1 MITTKGYVQ
10 QSSSDVLANVQAA
23 YKNTFG
29 DGFILS
35 PASVNGQWIQYNTLN
50 AVQVEN
56 AKTLLFGSV
65 YNPYLASGIWL
76 DSICKF
82 NNINRKPATSSAVV
96 VVCTGLAGT
105 IITPNSTILNT
116 NGDAFINTDPIII
129 SGSGTGTGIFYSA
142 VKGEIPCNASTVN
155 QIATQIS
162 GWDTVNNPTDGTVG
176 QLDEADQSLRNRRSG
191 SLAINS
197 AGGLNSIISALN
209 ELTGVINFTVQEN
222 YTAIP
227 KPIYGVTVQPYTVYV
242 AVYTLDDLDNA
253 IAKILYT
260 KRYCGMQGNTTY
272 TYQDIQYPWVTF
284 DAVWQTPAVAELQV
298 NITLPNQQSYPPN
311 IVDLIK
317 QSVVDN
323 FYGLQPPIPKYKMT
337 ETIDYS
343 RFFYSLNLVGVVI
356 VTSITV
362 GIVGGSMGQSVN
374 VNMDTVLQ
382 LSTNNV
388 VVTVV

>member
-1 MITTKGYVQ
+1 MITKKGYVQ
-10 QSSSDVLANVQAA
+10 QTSSEVLADVQAA
-23 YKNTFG
+23 YKTTFG

-50 AVQVEN
+50 AIQVEN
-56 AKTLLFGSV
+56 AKTLLFGSL
-65 YNPYLASGIWL
+65 YNPYLASDIWL

-105 IITPNSTILNT
+105 IINPNSTILNT
-116 NGDAFINTDPIII
+116 NGDAFTNTDAIII
-129 SGSGTGTGIFYSA
+129 SGSGTGTGIFYSTI
-142 VKGEIPCNASTVN
+142 KGEIPCNASTIN
-155 QIATQIS
+155 QIVTQIS
-162 GWDTVNNPTDGTVG
+162 GWDTVNNPTDGVVG
-176 QLDEADQSLRNRRSG
+176 QLDESDQSLRNRRSG

-222 YTAIP
+222 YTAVP

-242 AVYTLDDLDNA
+242 AVYTLDNLDND

-260 KRYCGMQGNTTY
+260 KRYCGMQGNTAY
-272 TYQDIQYPWVTF
+272 TYQDVQYPWVTF
-284 DAVWQTPAVAELQV
+284 DAVWETPAVAELQV
-298 NITLPNQQSYPPN
+298 NVTLPNQQSYPPN
-311 IVDLIK
+311 IEDLIK

-356 VTSITV
+356 VTGITV
-362 GIVGGSMGQSVN
+362 GIVGGTMGQSVS

-388 VVTVV
+388 IVTLV